1 MLIRYQ
7 PLDAKTSKKFDKYQD
22 DFNER
27 DIESQRV
34 GRMFDDHDNVKIDLV
49 TRLGWKWRSVKG
61 FYHDVRYT
69 FMNHFKWRKTLR
81 RIRPWEGF
89 SGLIDVMQ
97 THLTHYVDCE
107 EKYGHSEESFREGK
121 INSAKE
127 VIALL
132 ERMQEP
138 IDYSI
143 RRRDEVDARYPEYQ
157 SLITEYKQG
166 GSCHSGRFVAQGK
179 GWVGY
184 ESGANPRR
192 GYFDFIN
199 GVFELAESPNQVET
213 DKLLAELDEYDKEV
227 TAAYKHAEADSEA
240 DFDKLGQ
247 LLKKH
252 LYSWWD

>member
-1 MLIRYQ
+1 MPIRSQ
-7 PLDAKTSKKFDKYQD
+7 PLDAKTSKKLEKYKD

-27 DIESQRV
+27 DIESQRI
-34 GRMFDDHDNVKIDLV
+34 GRMFDDLDDIKISLS
-49 TRLGWKWRSVKG
+49 TRLGWKWRSIID
-61 FYHDVRYT
+61 FYHDVRHT
-69 FMNHFKWRKTLR
+69 ILNHFKWHKTLR

-97 THLTHYVDCE
+97 THLAHYVDCE

-121 INSAKE
+121 INSVNE

-138 IDYSI
+138 IDYSS
-143 RRRDEVDARYPEYQ
+143 RRRDKVDAKYPKYQ
-157 SLITEYKQG
+157 SLITKYRQG
-166 GSCHSGRFVAQGK
+166 GSSQSGRFVAQGD
-179 GWVGY
+179 GWVGC
-184 ESGANPRR
+184 ESGVNPRR
-192 GYFDFIN
+192 GYFEFIN
-199 GVFELAESPNQVET
+199 SVFELTESPNQVET

-247 LLKKH
+247 LLKEH